1 MSKVF
6 RNALKL
12 NITDALEGKMDDLS
26 KKISEIQQT
35 KNRLKI
41 GDEIELAPGVKVKYA
56 GSNPFEGGD
65 VSFTSL
71 DGNNT
76 INLSD
81 IISDFAI
88 KFDATPNGLVKIEG
102 VDVKALTSVYE
113 QKGIPKDQASVIAV
127 DEVSRVDNS
136 QMMNSSKV
144 TAKVD
149 ASVSPATV
157 DSVKPA
163 EVTSVITEKKGDV
176 EIKID
181 TSSLNRTT
189 ATAFLES
196 NLILDVARVG
206 RKATGGTPV
215 IPKLERAL
223 ESKSLLDAGEKL
235 TKGAE
240 ASKASSKV
248 KKWFKRLG
256 VFIGAVSVLFVGAAL
271 EDIIALA
278 TETTLAAAAEEHQK
292 DQNGCWLID
301 SIALTETKVKLLT
314 CGTFDVSTAM
324 ETCASQTYTPA
335 NAATITKCP
344 ATTFNPCAKSSRSR
358 ATDQSVPLVPDVCDM
373 YLYKGTAPTAVTG
386 VTTKNACLNTDGTPL
401 KDTEACSVFCS
412 TANFNL
418 PSHQVL
424 VCRSL
429 TYPEAYAHL
438 LATIGVDPSKVFPPK
453 GETNPTETSGA
464 PQLTAVSKPLVITAA
479 VLGGV
484 FLILLAIYFVW

>member
-1 MSKVF
+1 MSLSVAQRSF
-6 RNALKL
+6 RFGLNKANKLDVSRKFRELAQMNWEDFKYDIDVDFGPNARARVRLGNNNKPILVSVADPPLFLGTVDDFIQDL
-12 NITDALEGKMDDLS
+12 NIKVDLDANGTVNIKQLSDAQLEPFQIKLKDEGFPDDQITVMSNDRKAAVNNSELVKQSDISQQANSASSANKNSVSEAEVKENISDQKNDLS
-26 KKISEIQQT
+26 DSIDRS
-35 KNRLKI
+35 
-41 GDEIELAPGVKVKYA
+41 
-56 GSNPFEGGD
+56 
-65 VSFTSL
+65 
-71 DGNNT
+71 
-76 INLSD
+76 
-81 IISDFAI
+81 
-88 KFDATPNGLVKIEG
+88 
-102 VDVKALTSVYE
+102 
-113 QKGIPKDQASVIAV
+113 
-127 DEVSRVDNS
+127 
-136 QMMNSSKV
+136 
-144 TAKVD
+144 
-149 ASVSPATV
+149 TV
-157 DSVKPA
+157 
-163 EVTSVITEKKGDV
+163 
-176 EIKID
+176 
-181 TSSLNRTT
+181 TT
-189 ATAFLES
+189 AQAKENLQKFFSTRDTA
-196 NLILDVARVG
+196 

-223 ESKSLLDAGEKL
+223 ESKGLLDAGEKL

-344 ATTFNPCAKSSRSR
+344 VTTFNPCAKSSRSR

-484 FLILLAIYFVW
+484 FLILLVIYFVW